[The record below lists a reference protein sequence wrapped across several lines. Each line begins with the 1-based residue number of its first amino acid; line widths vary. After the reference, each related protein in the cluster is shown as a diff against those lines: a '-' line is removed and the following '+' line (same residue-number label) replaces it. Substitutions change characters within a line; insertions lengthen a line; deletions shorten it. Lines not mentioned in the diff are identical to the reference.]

1 MHYSRPMVVIMLLSV
16 CYTSQASSAHNICDK
31 QFKRA
36 NVSADETVP
45 LEEYRKKQVQENFNR
60 IDTDRNGALTRAEF
74 TVRQVSDRG
83 YKREE
88 VDALNAQVI
97 RMDRNMDGFLQAS
110 EYGGLMA
117 EGTVYG
123 PPPNFSEVARNGRI
137 DYCELST
144 SLGLHHAR
152 QNFSGRDTNKDN
164 VISFKEYVAHADITN
179 AVKRQ
184 QDATDGAITLEECL
198 ERESNQGLPST
209 CCDN

>member
-1 MHYSRPMVVIMLLSV
+1 MHYSRPMVVVMLLSV

-31 QFKRA
+31 QFKGA

-45 LEEYRKKQVQENFNR
+45 LEEYRKRQVQENFNR

-74 TVRQVSDRG
+74 TVRQASDRG

-152 QNFSGRDTNKDN
+152 RNFSGRDTNKDS
-164 VISFKEYVAHADITN
+164 VISFKEYVEHAGFTN
-179 AVKRQ
+179 AVKQ
-184 QDATDGAITLEECL
+184 PQGATDGAITLEECL
-198 ERESNQGLPST
+198 ERETNQDSSST
-209 CCDN
+209 CCGN